1 MKPYPKYKD
10 SGIVWLGKIPEHWE
24 SAKIRSIL
32 SPIIEKNRSDLPLLS
47 VVREKGVIKRNI
59 ESKEENH
66 NYIPD
71 DLSNYK
77 VVKKGQFA
85 MNKMKAWQGSY
96 GVSAFDGIVSPAYF
110 TFQIDRVEREFF
122 HAAMRSKAYVPFFT
136 QASDGVRV
144 GQWDLNQSRMG
155 DIPFFIPP
163 ESEQTQIAR
172 YLDWQ
177 TSKINKF
184 IKNKKKLIALL
195 KEQKQ
200 NIINEAVTKGLNPN
214 VKMKNSGVEWIGEI
228 PMHWEALY
236 IRRCTKFVKT
246 GGTPKGANESHF
258 CEKGF
263 NWFTP
268 SDFKE
273 EVFLKNSYRQ
283 LSELGKKDVK
293 LFPANTVMMIG
304 IGGTIGKVSIS
315 PDISSCNQQ
324 INAIF
329 TNERVVSIYMT
340 FALRCL
346 KSFII
351 ECGKYTTM
359 PIINQDET
367 KTLKI
372 PVPPISE
379 QQEIVAFIEKETA
392 LIDKTI
398 ARTEKEIELIQ
409 EYRTR
414 LVSDVVT
421 GKIDVRDVEVPDFVE
436 EIVEINADEDENE
449 EEFIQAGDEGND

>member
-10 SGIVWLGKIPEHWE
+10 SGAFWIGKVPENWKLVKTKYVFSE
-24 SAKIRSIL
+24 RV
-32 SPIIEKNRSDLPLLS
+32 EKGYPNEPLLAATQT
-47 VVREKGVIKRNI
+47 KGVVPKSMYENRTVEAQKDLHLLKLVTPGDFVISLRSFQGGI
-59 ESKEENH
+59 EYSKH
-66 NYIPD
+66 R
-71 DLSNYK
+71 
-77 VVKKGQFA
+77 
-85 MNKMKAWQGSY
+85 
-96 GVSAFDGIVSPAYF
+96 GIISPAY
-110 TFQIDRVEREFF
+110 TVMIPNDRIFFEYFRHLAKSKELISLLKTCVTGIRE
-122 HAAMRSKAYVPFFT
+122 
-136 QASDGVRV
+136 
-144 GQWDLNQSRMG
+144 GQNINYELLRKTPM
-155 DIPFFIPP
+155 PIPP
-163 ESEQTQIAR
+163 ESEQIQIAC

-177 TSKINKF
+177 TEKIKKF

-200 NIINEAVTKGLNPN
+200 NIINEAVTKGINPN

-263 NWFTP
+263 DWFTP

-421 GKIDVRDVEVPDFVE
+421 GKIDVRDVEIPDFVE
-436 EIVEINADEDENE
+436 ETVEMEENE
-449 EEFIQAGDEGND
+449 EELNEEHNMENGDE